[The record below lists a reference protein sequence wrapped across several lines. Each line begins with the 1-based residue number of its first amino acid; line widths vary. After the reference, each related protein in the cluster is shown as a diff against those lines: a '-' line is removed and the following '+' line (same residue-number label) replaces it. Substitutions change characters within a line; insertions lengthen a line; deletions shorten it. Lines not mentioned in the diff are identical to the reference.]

1 MLLDPKNDPK
11 SWEKYF
17 KDILRKHY
25 GTSNI
30 KDIPDSYGGDFGIE
44 CYSFNG
50 HAFQCYLPEQYSDKK
65 KLTKAQQNK
74 IRNDINKL
82 TVKNIK
88 SFTILFE
95 GMKISR
101 WILATSEYLDSEMA
115 LYTSAKSSKV
125 RKLCLPYISDDFQI
139 IVQTDK
145 DYKSEVKALQHDI
158 YQLSLDFSHVDA
170 DKADD
175 WINQNLAFLEK
186 MDLKL
191 PKVTTQERIDKNKS
205 FLVQKYLGFQNL
217 LDHLRTEWPDI
228 HVKINLLINHRTS
241 YLESRFLTDSAK
253 QPQEVIRSEL
263 EKLKVDIVKEI
274 PTLKNSDLELII
286 WGVIADWLIRCP
298 LDF

>member
-1 MLLDPKNDPK
+1 MQIDPKNDPK

-25 GTSNI
+25 GPSNI

-44 CYSFNG
+44 CYSFSG
-50 HAFQCYLPEQYSDKK
+50 HAFQCYLPEQYTEKE
-65 KLTKAQQNK
+65 KLSKAQQNK
-74 IRNDINKL
+74 IRKDIHKL
-82 TVKNIK
+82 TVKNVK

-101 WILATSEYLDSEMA
+101 WILATPAYLDSDMA
-115 LYTSAKSSKV
+115 LYCSAKSSKV
-125 RKLCLPYISDDFQI
+125 RKLGLPYISDDFQI
-139 IVQTDK
+139 TLQTET
-145 DYKSEVKALQHDI
+145 DYKSEVKALQQNV
-158 YQLSLDFSHVDA
+158 YQLSLDFNHVDS

-175 WINQNLAFLEK
+175 WINQNLIFLEK

-191 PKVTTQERIDKNKS
+191 PKVTPEEKIVQVKS

-217 LDHLRTEWPDI
+217 IDHLRIEWPDI
-228 HVKINLLINHRTS
+228 HVKINMLINDRRS
-241 YLESRFLTDSAK
+241 YLEARFLTDSTK
-253 QPQEVIRSEL
+253 QPQEVIKGEL
-263 EKLKVDIVKEI
+263 AKLKEDIAKEI

-286 WGVIADWLIRCP
+286 HGVIADWLIRCP